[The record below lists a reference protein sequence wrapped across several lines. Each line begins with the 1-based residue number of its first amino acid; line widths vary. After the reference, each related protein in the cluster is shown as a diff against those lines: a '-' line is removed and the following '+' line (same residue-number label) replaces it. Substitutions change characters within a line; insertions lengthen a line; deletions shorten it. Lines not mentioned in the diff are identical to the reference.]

1 MASNAS
7 HGPRNLRIERQI
19 TLLEKDSKE
28 TNPTALAAKAYRKL
42 SDESNFLQLM
52 ARYDTRFDRQ
62 HQRTLDRLDPPQ
74 KTKKSDFS
82 LANQI

>member
-42 SDESNFLQLM
+42 GVDGRP
-52 ARYDTRFDRQ
+52 A
-62 HQRTLDRLDPPQ
+62 
-74 KTKKSDFS
+74 
-82 LANQI
+82 LAEALAVANDGDDGDIGELYSASAV